1 MAIVGE
7 DGPELVY
14 FNGGETVVP
23 ADQTAQMAKD
33 NAMEAE
39 GVMPSS
45 NSNIT
50 NGGSSYNVNFSPQY
64 HVESGVNAEELQSVL
79 ESQSGN
85 LREQL
90 EDLLREITEDNNR
103 RDLR

>member
-1 MAIVGE
+1 
-7 DGPELVY
+7 
-14 FNGGETVVP
+14 
-23 ADQTAQMAKD
+23 
-33 NAMEAE
+33 MEAE
-39 GVMPSS
+39 GVLPGS